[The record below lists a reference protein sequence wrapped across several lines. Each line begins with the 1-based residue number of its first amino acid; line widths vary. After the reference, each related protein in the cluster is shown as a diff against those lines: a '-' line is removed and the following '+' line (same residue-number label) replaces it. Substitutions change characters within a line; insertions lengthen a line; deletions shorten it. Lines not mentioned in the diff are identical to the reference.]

1 MLEHVM
7 LVYLALGG
15 TGVSHAMS
23 RRGLRRAASADG
35 VRRDYCGSPRAAAAP
50 AQEQPR
56 VELDRRAYAR
66 LPPMRHEKAF

>member
-15 TGVSHAMS
+15 TGVSHALS

-35 VRRDYCGSPRAAAAP
+35 VRRDYCGSPPAAGRP
-50 AQEQPR
+50 AKERPR
-56 VELDRRAYAR
+56 VDLIRGA
-66 LPPMRHEKAF
+66 